1 MSRWLCWRARNFSK
15 RLAGWLEFVF
25 DRLWIFLFSFSFAA
39 VVQRIWGII
48 DDWEDV
54 CESGGNWKSLRFYF
68 IGKACSRVQILYYL
82 RNFVVIIFASFPNL
96 IFRYFYSPNNTLH
109 SSATILARFQNKIQ
123 QDFTTLF
130 LRNNNQAALFCRA
143 TSFSS
148 LLSTKSRFPSLN
160 PLVNPPTQTT
170 RPTPQGTP

>member
-96 IFRYFYSPNNTLH
+96 IFRYFYSPNNTLQQYWFVSKIRFSKILQRPFFEITIKRHYFAEQRH
-109 SSATILARFQNKIQ
+109 SLRYSRRSH
-123 QDFTTLF
+123 DF
-130 LRNNNQAALFCRA
+130 
-143 TSFSS
+143 
-148 LLSTKSRFPSLN
+148 
-160 PLVNPPTQTT
+160 PL
-170 RPTPQGTP
+170 

>member
-1 MSRWLCWRARNFSK
+1 MIVLTGTEFFEAIG
-15 RLAGWLEFVF
+15 RLARVRFRSVVDFSVFFFFRGCCTADLRDNWWLGGCLRIRRELEIVAV
-25 DRLWIFLFSFSFAA
+25 LFY
-39 VVQRIWGII
+39 WH
-48 DDWEDV
+48 
-54 CESGGNWKSLRFYF
+54 
-68 IGKACSRVQILYYL
+68 CSRVQILYYL

-123 QDFTTLF
+123 QDFTTPF